1 MPTDTHRRT
10 PKHGLLHRV
19 NFDFSASVPASIS
32 SSVRKQKIT
41 RARTPPTQA
50 EGEEKGRIGEGE
62 RPSPTHL
69 VWARRRRRRARRR
82 LGNAAA
88 AAWESRRDLAAV
100 PRHPLPPR
108 TRPLSVC
115 ASLSRLPWLCFNLVV
130 SSHLLRL
137 ICLSLSRRSWLSA
150 CFACSAPRLRLCP
163 TDIAGAG
170 FRFSDLLKTVAV
182 TCPSLRAVH
191 LMINV

>member
-1 MPTDTHRRT
+1 MVRFDSSKLNTCKPSPWSRQSKPMPTDTHRRT

-88 AAWESRRDLAAV
+88 AAAAAWESRRDLAAV

-115 ASLSRLPWLCFNLVV
+115 G
-130 SSHLLRL
+130 
-137 ICLSLSRRSWLSA
+137 LSLDSRG
-150 CFACSAPRLRLCP
+150 FAL
-163 TDIAGAG
+163 
-170 FRFSDLLKTVAV
+170 F
-182 TCPSLRAVH
+182 
-191 LMINV
+191 